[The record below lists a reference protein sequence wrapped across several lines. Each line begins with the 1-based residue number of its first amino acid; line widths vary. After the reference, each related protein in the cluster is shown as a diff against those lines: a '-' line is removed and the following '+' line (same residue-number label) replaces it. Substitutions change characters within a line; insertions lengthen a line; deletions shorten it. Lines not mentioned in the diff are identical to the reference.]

1 MKILNFGSCNLDYV
15 YSLDHIVAVGETETA
30 DGFSVFPGGKGLN
43 QSIAVARAGAEVFH
57 AGCVGADGE
66 LLVGI
71 MAESGVRLDFLKRTE
86 QKTGHAVIQV
96 DKDGKNS
103 IFIYPGANMAV
114 EKEYIDSVLE
124 HFGAGDIVV
133 LQNEISNVGYA
144 VDRAFEKQMT
154 IVFNPS
160 PINEKIKE
168 VDFGKLGYVILNE
181 IEIAAVTHCDDLCE
195 AMARLKRQYPRLKV
209 ILTLGEKGSVYF
221 DRDKETVQPSF
232 EVTAVDTTAA
242 GDTFTGYFVAEI
254 SKGADCK
261 TALRTASAASAVAVS
276 RNGAAP
282 SVPFGFEVSKAL
294 KTLKERSCGGQSVRE
309 KITEYIDRNV
319 KNASLEALALE
330 LGYSTVYTGK
340 LVKQLLGM
348 PFSKAIIAKRCGIAA
363 EMLLNTEM
371 SAEDIIREVGYENK
385 SYFRRLFKEKYGKT
399 MLGFR
404 KDGKL

>member
-30 DGFSVFPGGKGLN
+30 DGFCVFPGGKGLN
-43 QSIAVARAGAEVFH
+43 QSIAIAKAGAEVFH

-66 LLVGI
+66 LLVDI
-71 MAESGVRLDFLKRTE
+71 MAESGVRLDHLKRIG

-96 DKDGKNS
+96 DSEGKNS
-103 IFIYPGANMAV
+103 IFIYPGANMAI
-114 EKEYIDSVLE
+114 EKEYMDSVLE

-144 VDRAFEKQMT
+144 VDKAFEKQMT
-154 IVFNPS
+154 VVFNPS

-168 VDFGKLGYVILNE
+168 VDFAKLTYVILNE
-181 IEIAAVTHCDDLCE
+181 IEMAAVTQCDDIRE
-195 AMARLKRQYPRLKV
+195 AMSRLKRQYPTLKV

-221 DRDKETVQPSF
+221 DRDQETVQPSF

-261 TALRTASAASAVAVS
+261 AALRTASAASAIAVS

-294 KTLKERSCGGQSVRE
+294 KTLKERSCGGQSIRE
-309 KITEYIDRNV
+309 KITEYIDGNI

-340 LVKQLLGM
+340 LVKQLLGV
-348 PFSKAIIAKRCGIAA
+348 PFSKAVIAKRCGIAA

-385 SYFRRLFKEKYGKT
+385 NHFRRLFKEKYGKT
-399 MLGFR
+399 MLSFR